1 MDETS
6 QKTWLRKGRSQE
18 SAWGIQFLLL
28 RPSFSWDGAHFLPS
42 SWCSAVL
49 DFGWQT
55 CWHHADLWLLLSRAY
70 TQSRTCQLLM
80 LPCQGRG
87 LGVPM
92 TEPGQLTQVT
102 KGTFFYHF
110 TMSLFIFFSKSHPL
124 RQWVALIWSQ
134 GLLAVSNQ
142 RHFFTVNLRGDL
154 SSSTELQTQAK
165 HQDERILKSDNSFE
179 QHPTDG
185 TQISCTQAKPR
196 GCYQQLS
203 LIWEEINRFIILLS
217 ICCFTTEK
225 DLQKFKGPVLELGK
239 TNNVASIAAH

>member
-49 DFGWQT
+49 DLGWQT

-110 TMSLFIFFSKSHPL
+110 TTSLYLFL
-124 RQWVALIWSQ
+124 Q
-134 GLLAVSNQ
+134 VSP
-142 RHFFTVNLRGDL
+142 FETV
-154 SSSTELQTQAK
+154 SSSYLVTRA
-165 HQDERILKSDNSFE
+165 IGCLKSKALLHSE
-179 QHPTDG
+179 STWG
-185 TQISCTQAKPR
+185 
-196 GCYQQLS
+196 S
-203 LIWEEINRFIILLS
+203 LILHWA
-217 ICCFTTEK
+217 TDT
-225 DLQKFKGPVLELGK
+225 GK
-239 TNNVASIAAH
+239 TSRRKDIKIW

>member
-1 MDETS
+1 MDETT

-49 DFGWQT
+49 DLGWQT

-80 LPCQGRG
+80 LPCQGG
-87 LGVPM
+87 GWGCPWQNQGSW
-92 TEPGQLTQVT
+92 PKWP
-102 KGTFFYHF
+102 KGH
-110 TMSLFIFFSKSHPL
+110 SSIISQRLFIFFSKSHPL

-239 TNNVASIAAH
+239 TNNVASITAH